1 MRYTSVKQLPP
12 HLKRVHKRGMKAI
25 REQRERDEAERAKQL
40 KKEKGDD

>member
-25 REQRERDEAERAKQL
+25 REQRERDEAERAKL
-40 KKEKGDD
+40 KDKEKDDD